1 MNTSP
6 DFQCL
11 SIPRAME
18 YIGDETGV
26 MSLMQTLRQ
35 SLLDDLPRIEQSLAD
50 GHVRAANELLHQLKG
65 FTPVFCT
72 DMLVEAVVHV
82 EALSKHAGAEEVRQA
97 YAALAPRLAQLQA
110 EVDRHIAANP

>member
-11 SIPRAME
+11 SISRAME

-35 SLLDDLPRIEQSLAD
+35 SLSDDLPRIEQCLAAGD
-50 GHVRAANELLHQLKG
+50 VSGANEWLHQLKG

-72 DMLVEAVVHV
+72 AALVAEVVSV
-82 EALSKHAGAEEVRQA
+82 EALSKHGSVEQVQAA
-97 YAALAPRLAQLQA
+97 YAKLAPTLAQLQA
-110 EVDRHIAANP
+110 EVDSHIAANP

>member
-11 SIPRAME
+11 SISRAME

-35 SLLDDLPRIEQSLAD
+35 SLLDDLPRIEQCLAAD
-50 GHVRAANELLHQLKG
+50 DVSGANELLHQLKG

-72 DMLVEAVVHV
+72 EALVAEVVRV
-82 EALSKHAGAEEVRQA
+82 EALSKHAAAPEVRMA
-97 YAALAPRLAQLQA
+97 YAELAPRLAQLQA
-110 EVDRHIAANP
+110 EVDSHIAANP

>member
-11 SIPRAME
+11 SISRAME

-35 SLLDDLPRIEQSLAD
+35 SLLDDLPRIEQCLAAD
-50 GHVRAANELLHQLKG
+50 DVSGANELLHQLKG

-72 DMLVEAVVHV
+72 EALVAEVVRV
-82 EALSKHAGAEEVRQA
+82 EALSKHAAAPEVRMA
-97 YAALAPRLAQLQA
+97 YAKLAPRLAQLQA
-110 EVDRHIAANP
+110 EVDSHIAANP

>member
-11 SIPRAME
+11 SISRAME

-26 MSLMQTLRQ
+26 MSLMHTLRQ
-35 SLLDDLPRIEQSLAD
+35 SLLDDLPRIEQCLAA
-50 GHVRAANELLHQLKG
+50 GNVPGANELLHQLKG

-72 DMLVEAVVHV
+72 DMLIKGVVSV
-82 EALSKHAGAEEVRQA
+82 EALSKHAPAEEVRQA
-97 YAALAPRLAQLQA
+97 YAKLAPTLAQLQA
-110 EVDRHIAANP
+110 EVERHIAANP

>member
-1 MNTSP
+1 MNTNP

-11 SIPRAME
+11 SISRAME

-35 SLLDDLPRIEQSLAD
+35 SLIDDLPRIDQCLSAGD
-50 GHVRAANELLHQLKG
+50 VPGANELLHQLKG

-72 DMLVEAVVHV
+72 EALVAEVVRV
-82 EALSKHAGAEEVRQA
+82 EALSKHAAAPEVRAA
-97 YAALAPRLAQLQA
+97 YAALAPQLAQLQA
-110 EVDRHIAANP
+110 EVDCHIAANP

>member
-11 SIPRAME
+11 SISRAME

-35 SLLDDLPRIEQSLAD
+35 SLSDDLPRIEQCLAAGD
-50 GHVRAANELLHQLKG
+50 VSGANEWLHQLKG

-72 DMLVEAVVHV
+72 EALVAEVVRV
-82 EALSKHAGAEEVRQA
+82 EALSKHGTAAHVQAA
-97 YAALAPRLAQLQA
+97 YAKLAPTLAQLQA
-110 EVDRHIAANP
+110 EVDSHIAANL